1 MRVRLVAS
9 GGPGSQARRGAPAST
24 RRRLPWFHAAR
35 MLSPHLRH
43 HLADIGLSILVGLL
57 VLDVVVVTPLTELG
71 VVSRHLAEAG
81 VVLILLAG
89 VAALSWRNLLV
100 RLFMLA
106 ATATVAVRLAN
117 LVLPDASLRL
127 ADTLLMMV
135 GLGLLAALVL
145 WQVFLPGRITLHRIL
160 GAIAAYLLIGLMFA
174 QVFRLI
180 EHLAPG
186 AFLVHG
192 KPAAYD
198 TAVPLFR
205 YYSFV
210 ALTTLGFGDIT
221 PAHPV
226 ARSMTLLDTLIASCI
241 RPS

>member
-1 MRVRLVAS
+1 MRGRLVAS
-9 GGPGSQARRGAPAST
+9 RGPGSQAQRRAGVDTASGSMV
-24 RRRLPWFHAAR
+24 HAMR

-43 HLADIGLSILVGLL
+43 RLADVGLSVLVGLL
-57 VLDVVVVTPLTELG
+57 VLDVVVVTPLAELG

-89 VAALSWRNLLV
+89 VATLSWRNVLV

-106 ATATVAVRLAN
+106 ATGTVAVHLAN
-117 LVLPDASLRL
+117 FVLPDTSLRL

-160 GAIAAYLLIGLMFA
+160 GAIAAYLLIGLVFA

-186 AFLVHG
+186 
-192 KPAAYD
+192 
-198 TAVPLFR
+198 
-205 YYSFV
+205 
-210 ALTTLGFGDIT
+210 
-221 PAHPV
+221 
-226 ARSMTLLDTLIASCI
+226 
-241 RPS
+241 